1 MQGSHGDIH
10 VVNKAF
16 AGADSVF
23 WLVPPDLHAERRRCC
38 LCGLHAAG
46 WYCGGRS
53 ILNRSIRPECQLEA
67 AHARC
72 RSFRRSQPSKEAE

>member
-46 WYCGGRS
+46 RVV
-53 ILNRSIRPECQLEA
+53 L
-67 AHARC
+67 
-72 RSFRRSQPSKEAE
+72 RRTLYS